1 VRIRPKVLLAF
12 GVPTF
17 LALISSVVLT
27 RALSQS
33 LRTSEAVR
41 HSQQVIADANKLI
54 GAAIDAETGERG
66 FVIAGDDAFLQP
78 YVAGNATFDQTAR
91 ELQELVADNPAQVV
105 RAGQMVQLHQQWLGQ
120 AAAPEIAAR
129 RSGGVA
135 VAARLIRAGAGKRL
149 QDQLREVGTEFLA
162 TEQGLLQA
170 RSAASDAASRSARVF
185 TLLGFGLVVL
195 VGLGIGLLLA
205 RRLSASAQAVT
216 RAARALAAGQT
227 DARAEVASSDEIGEL
242 AEVFNAMAEQLVA
255 AARAEREASQALQ
268 TAVEEYSTFAA
279 KVAAGDLTAGVS
291 TNGSQQLQVLSQ
303 NLNGMASGLAE
314 LSSQVREG
322 VVQIGSGTSQILA
335 GVSQHTSTA
344 SEQAAAISQV
354 SSTVQEVRAA
364 SEQTARKAKEVAGRA
379 QASVE
384 VSERGAEAVAAIT
397 AAMEQIRE
405 RVDAIARDI
414 LALSQQSLQI
424 QEIIATVNDLA
435 DQSNILALNASIE
448 AAKAGE
454 HGRGF
459 AVVASE
465 VRNLAEQSKQA
476 TGQVRAI
483 LGEVQQATTG
493 AVLATEQGTKVVEEG
508 QQLAEHAGQAI
519 QSQAST
525 IRDAAHAAEQIAASA
540 HEQSVGMDQVAL
552 AMTDLSEST
561 TLFVAGARQSEQAAE
576 DLNRLAQQLTAVTGR
591 YRV

>member
-1 VRIRPKVLLAF
+1 VKIRPKVLLAF
-12 GVPTF
+12 GVPTL
-17 LALISSVVLT
+17 LALVSSVVLVQ
-27 RALSQS
+27 ALSRS
-33 LRTSEAVR
+33 LRTSDQVR
-41 HSQQVIADANKLI
+41 HTQEVIADANKLV

-66 FVIAGDDAFLQP
+66 FVIAGDDAFLEP
-78 YVAGNATFDQTAR
+78 YVAGNATFDRTAR
-91 ELQELVADNPAQVV
+91 ELQALVADNPAQVV
-105 RAGQMVQLHQQWLGQ
+105 RVEQMIQLHQQWVGQ
-120 AAAPEIAAR
+120 AATPEIAAR
-129 RSGGVA
+129 RTDGVTA
-135 VAARLIRAGAGKRL
+135 AARLIRAGTGKDL
-149 QDQLREVGTEFLA
+149 QDQLRRVGAEFLA
-162 TEQGLLQA
+162 TAQGLLQT
-170 RSAASDAASRSARVF
+170 RSATSDAAARSARVF

-195 VGLGIGLLLA
+195 VGLGIGLGLA

-255 AARAEREASQALQ
+255 AAQAEREASQSLQ
-268 TAVEEYSTFAA
+268 TAVEEYSTFAER
-279 KVAAGDLTAGVS
+279 VAAGDLTAGVAA
-291 TNGSQQLQVLSQ
+291 NGSQQLQVLSQ

-344 SEQAAAISQV
+344 SEQAAAISEV

-364 SEQTARKAKEVAGRA
+364 SEQTARKAREVADRA

-384 VSERGAEAVAAIT
+384 VSERGSQSVAAIT

-414 LALSQQSLQI
+414 LALSEQSLQI

-483 LGEVQQATTG
+483 LSEVQQATTG

-508 QQLAEHAGQAI
+508 QRLAVHAGQAI
-519 QSQAST
+519 QSQAGT
-525 IRDAAHAAEQIAASA
+525 IREAAHAAEQIAASA

-561 TLFVAGARQSEQAAE
+561 TLFVAGARQSEEAAA
-576 DLNRLAQQLTAVTGR
+576 DLNRLAQQLTSVTGR